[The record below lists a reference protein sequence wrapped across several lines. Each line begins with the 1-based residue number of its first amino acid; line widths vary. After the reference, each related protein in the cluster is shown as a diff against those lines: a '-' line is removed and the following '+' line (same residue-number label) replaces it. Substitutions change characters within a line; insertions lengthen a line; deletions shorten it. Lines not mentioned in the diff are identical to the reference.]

1 MILLVA
7 HTKGG
12 VGKSTLA
19 WNIAHSL
26 KVHGENVKIIDLD
39 FQQTLFFVNSI
50 AAKREQET
58 IEVLQP
64 KTGSELLEIINNYDG
79 YIVIDAGGFDNDINR
94 IALSNATKILVPIS
108 PSAVEVIGF
117 MTFETI
123 LNDVNATAVNL
134 VLNNIHPLQRDFTD
148 IQNAVSHNGIKLL
161 NTIVRSRKTYKDVM
175 GLGKSVFEHTDLKA
189 TAEIEE
195 LKNELF

>member
-50 AAKREQET
+50 AAKRNQET

-94 IALSNATKILVPIS
+94 IALSNADKILVPIS

-175 GLGKSVFEHTDLKA
+175 GLGKSVFEHTDLRA

>member
-12 VGKSTLA
+12 VGKPTLA

-50 AAKREQET
+50 AAKRNQET

-64 KTGSELLEIINNYDG
+64 RTGSELLEIINNYDG

>member
-1 MILLVA
+1 MNLLVA

-79 YIVIDAGGFDNDINR
+79 YIIIDAGGFDNDINR

-123 LNDVNATAVNL
+123 LNDVNAPAVNL

-161 NTIVRSRKTYKDVM
+161 NTIVRSRKAYKDVM

>member
-50 AAKREQET
+50 AAKRNQET

-195 LKNELF
+195 LKN

>member
-26 KVHGENVKIIDLD
+26 KVHGENIKIIDLD

-50 AAKREQET
+50 AAKRNQET

-64 KTGSELLEIINNYDG
+64 KTGSELLDIINNYDG
-79 YIVIDAGGFDNDINR
+79 HIVIDAGGFDNDIYR
-94 IALSNATKILVPIS
+94 IALSNADKILVPIS

-134 VLNNIHPLQRDFTD
+134 VLNNVPVNSVAVQYTEGDTYIQRYDC
-148 IQNAVSHNGIKLL
+148 L
-161 NTIVRSRKTYKDVM
+161 KTYSD
-175 GLGKSVFEHTDLKA
+175 DL
-189 TAEIEE
+189 T
-195 LKNELF
+195 

>member
-12 VGKSTLA
+12 VGKSTLS
-19 WNIAHSL
+19 WNVAHSL
-26 KVHGENVKIIDLD
+26 KVHGKNVKIIDLD

-50 AAKREQET
+50 AAKRNQET

-94 IALSNATKILVPIS
+94 IALSNADKILVPIS

-175 GLGKSVFEHTDLKA
+175 GLGKSVFEHTDLRA
-189 TAEIEE
+189 IAEIEE

>member
-26 KVHGENVKIIDLD
+26 KVHGENIKIIDLD

-50 AAKREQET
+50 AAKRNQET

-64 KTGSELLEIINNYDG
+64 KTGSELLDIINNYDG
-79 YIVIDAGGFDNDINR
+79 HIVIDAGGFDNDINR
-94 IALSNATKILVPIS
+94 IALSNADKILVPIS

-175 GLGKSVFEHTDLKA
+175 GLGKSVFEHTDLRA

>member
-50 AAKREQET
+50 AAKRNQET

-123 LNDVNATAVNL
+123 LNDVYVGHLAIL
-134 VLNNIHPLQRDFTD
+134 KEDFSITEKQIVS
-148 IQNAVSHNGIKLL
+148 IQNKC
-161 NTIVRSRKTYKDVM
+161 TK
-175 GLGKSVFEHTDLKA
+175 FET
-189 TAEIEE
+189 
-195 LKNELF
+195 N

>member
-50 AAKREQET
+50 AAKRNQET

-94 IALSNATKILVPIS
+94 IALSNADKILVPIS

>member
-50 AAKREQET
+50 AAKRNQET

>member
-1 MILLVA
+1 M
-7 HTKGG
+7 
-12 VGKSTLA
+12 
-19 WNIAHSL
+19 
-26 KVHGENVKIIDLD
+26 
-39 FQQTLFFVNSI
+39 FFVNSI
-50 AAKREQET
+50 AAKRNQET

-64 KTGSELLEIINNYDG
+64 KTGSELLDIINNYDG
-79 YIVIDAGGFDNDINR
+79 HIVIDAGGFDNDINR
-94 IALSNATKILVPIS
+94 IALSNADKILVPIS

-175 GLGKSVFEHTDLKA
+175 GLGKSVFEHTDLRA

>member
-26 KVHGENVKIIDLD
+26 KVHGENVKITDLD

-50 AAKREQET
+50 AAKRNQET